1 MNKVVQAMSSIHG
14 VSLPTNAVSQTE
26 EPVTGTSK
34 AETGSEQPVANKLP
48 STAASD
54 TSAVGEAIRSTLR
67 ELAQTMDK
75 RNQLLQTL
83 PANIK
88 EQVQALLLQSAAS
101 QNLLSQGLFA
111 AVNLQKQTAQQ
122 LLEMA
127 FALETAAEL
136 PELTGESATILE
148 SVTQKLGTGNASQ
161 IAKQLVSL
169 ARQLV
174 DLPIAPKAVSTSGQ
188 SSGLP
193 KDGNTQTLPN
203 AQVTAGQM
211 AGVKNAVPLPGM
223 TNPFNP
229 VLSTQPGTT
238 APGELGTAVPGQP
251 GTAAPSQPGTA
262 APSQPGTAVPGQ
274 PGTVTPGQ
282 PGAAMPGQSGTV
294 TPGQP
299 GTAAPGQSSTV
310 TPGQPGTAAPGQSVT
325 TAPGQ
330 PGAAAPSQPGTATP
344 VRPGMITPGQAGT
357 IVPGQ
362 SSTSIPGQSGVA
374 VPLEQSGMPVSEQP
388 AGAVS
393 GQPGVATSGQSESG
407 RTFPSQQNKA
417 IVANWLNSA
426 SIQAGQQ
433 SDGAEMVTIK
443 QLLANLA
450 AEVPKDQMAKLTKS
464 VESLMPQILKQAAAE
479 QGLAELPNL
488 WALLKM
494 VELDQWKAI
503 DRNERAKAG
512 VALRRLAQLFAK
524 EAVPQGENLNT
535 HTVLSYS
542 LPLYFGDNPTPYPAY
557 IHIYHQREQEDRGQ
571 GEYETWLRIALD
583 TENIG
588 VVDTSFRLYDGE
600 KVDVRVGLGDYQAV
614 QSFTQSVPDIR
625 TALAESPLTLSV
637 LAVSKL
643 KDE

>member
-251 GTAAPSQPGTA
+251 GT
-262 APSQPGTAVPGQ
+262 
-274 PGTVTPGQ
+274 VTPGQ

-512 VALRRLAQLFAK
+512 AALRRLAQLFAK
-524 EAVPQGENLNT
+524 EAVPQGENQNT

>member
-251 GTAAPSQPGTA
+251 GT
-262 APSQPGTAVPGQ
+262 
-274 PGTVTPGQ
+274 VTPGQ

-310 TPGQPGTAAPGQSVT
+310 TPGQPGTAAPGQSYT

-512 VALRRLAQLFAK
+512 AALRRLAQLFAK
-524 EAVPQGENLNT
+524 EAVPQGENQNT

>member
-169 ARQLV
+169 ARQCV

-193 KDGNTQTLPN
+193 KDGNTQIFPG
-203 AQVTAGQM
+203 AQVTAGQT
-211 AGVKNAVPLPGM
+211 AGAKNAVPLPVI
-223 TNPFNP
+223 TNSFNP
-229 VLSTQPGTT
+229 VLSAQPGT
-238 APGELGTAVPGQP
+238 ASPGQP
-251 GTAAPSQPGTA
+251 GTVVPGQSGTVIPGQPGAVTPGQPGTVTSGQPGTAVSGQPGPAAPSQPGTA
-262 APSQPGTAVPGQ
+262 AS
-274 PGTVTPGQ
+274 
-282 PGAAMPGQSGTV
+282 
-294 TPGQP
+294 GQP
-299 GTAAPGQSSTV
+299 GTAAS
-310 TPGQPGTAAPGQSVT
+310 GQPGTAAPGQSVT
-325 TAPGQ
+325 AAPGQ
-330 PGAAAPSQPGTATP
+330 SVTAAPSPPGTTTP
-344 VRPGMITPGQAGT
+344 VHPGMIA
-357 IVPGQ
+357 
-362 SSTSIPGQSGVA
+362 PGQSGTVVSGQPNMPITGQSGLA

-388 AGAVS
+388 GRAVP
-393 GQPGVATSGQSESG
+393 GQTGIATPGQSELG
-407 RTFPSQQNKA
+407 RAVPSEQNKA

-426 SIQAGQQ
+426 SVQADQQ
-433 SDGAEMVTIK
+433 SDGAEIITIK

-494 VELDQWKAI
+494 AELDQWKAI

-512 VALRRLAQLFAK
+512 AALRRLAQLFAK
-524 EAVPQGENLNT
+524 EAVPQGENQNT
-535 HTVLSYS
+535 HTILSYS

-557 IHIYHQREQEDRGQ
+557 IHIYHQREQGDREQ
-571 GEYETWLRIALD
+571 GEYETWLRIALE

>member
-1 MNKVVQAMSSIHG
+1 MSSIQG
-14 VSLPTNAVSQTE
+14 VSLPTNAVSQAE
-26 EPVTGTSK
+26 EPVTGLSK
-34 AETGSEQPVANKLP
+34 ADTGSEQPAANKLP
-48 STAASD
+48 PTAASD

-88 EQVQALLLQSAAS
+88 EQVQALLLKSAAS

-127 FALETAAEL
+127 LALETAAEL
-136 PELTGESATILE
+136 PESTDDSATILE
-148 SVTQKLGTGNASQ
+148 SVTQKLGTGNAGQ

-169 ARQLV
+169 ARQIV
-174 DLPIAPKAVSTSGQ
+174 DQPIAREAVSTSAQ
-188 SSGLP
+188 PSVLP
-193 KDGNTQTLPN
+193 KDGNTQSLPET
-203 AQVTAGQM
+203 QVTAGQT
-211 AGVKNAVPLPGM
+211 AGAKNAIPLPVI
-223 TNPFNP
+223 TNSFSP
-229 VLSTQPGTT
+229 VLS
-238 APGELGTAVPGQP
+238 AQP
-251 GTAAPSQPGTA
+251 GTAAPGQSGIA
-262 APSQPGTAVPGQ
+262 APGQ
-274 PGTVTPGQ
+274 PST
-282 PGAAMPGQSGTV
+282 AE
-294 TPGQP
+294 PGQP
-299 GTAAPGQSSTV
+299 GTAAPGQSGTATSGQPSTAEPGQSGTLAAPGQSGTATPGPV
-310 TPGQPGTAAPGQSVT
+310 TATPGQPGTITPGQPGIAVPGQTGIATSGQPGTAVPGQPGITIPVQSGTTVPGQPSTSIPGQSDLLVPIEQSGAPVSEQPGRAASGQPGTAAPGQSET
-325 TAPGQ
+325 GRT
-330 PGAAAPSQPGTATP
+330 
-344 VRPGMITPGQAGT
+344 
-357 IVPGQ
+357 VPG
-362 SSTSIPGQSGVA
+362 
-374 VPLEQSGMPVSEQP
+374 
-388 AGAVS
+388 
-393 GQPGVATSGQSESG
+393 
-407 RTFPSQQNKA
+407 QQNKA
-417 IVANWLNSA
+417 IVTNWLNST
-426 SIQAGQQ
+426 SVQNGQQ
-433 SDGAEMVTIK
+433 SDHTEMVMIK

-450 AEVPKDQMAKLTKS
+450 TEVPRDQMAKLTKS
-464 VESLMPQILKQAAAE
+464 VEALMPQVLKQAAAE

-494 VELDQWKAI
+494 VELDQWKAM

-512 VALRRLAQLFAK
+512 AVLKRLAQLFAK

-542 LPLYFGDNPTPYPAY
+542 LPLYFGDHPTPYPAY
-557 IHIYHQREQEDRGQ
+557 IHIYHQREQEDREQ
-571 GEYETWLRIALD
+571 SEYETWLRIALD

-625 TALAESPLTLSV
+625 TALAQSPLTLGV

>member
-34 AETGSEQPVANKLP
+34 AETGSEQPAANKLP

-136 PELTGESATILE
+136 PESNGESATILE
-148 SVTQKLGTGNASQ
+148 SVTQKLGTGNAGQ

-174 DLPIAPKAVSTSGQ
+174 DLPIAHESVSTSTQ
-188 SSGLP
+188 PSGLP

-223 TNPFNP
+223 ANSFNP
-229 VLSTQPGTT
+229 VLSTQPGTA

-251 GTAAPSQPGTA
+251 GTAAS
-262 APSQPGTAVPGQ
+262 SQPGTAVPGQ

-282 PGAAMPGQSGTV
+282 PGAAMPGQPGTAVPGQSGTV

-310 TPGQPGTAAPGQSVT
+310 TPGQPGTAAPGQPGTVT
-325 TAPGQ
+325 PGQ
-330 PGAAAPSQPGTATP
+330 PGTAVPSQPGTTTP
-344 VRPGMITPGQAGT
+344 LYPGMITPGQSGT
-357 IVPGQ
+357 VIPGQ
-362 SSTSIPGQSGVA
+362 PSTSIPGQSGLA
-374 VPLEQSGMPVSEQP
+374 VPQEQSGTTVSEQP
-388 AGAVS
+388 GRAAS
-393 GQPGVATSGQSESG
+393 GQPGMAAPGQSELG
-407 RTFPSQQNKA
+407 KTVPVQQNKA
-417 IVANWLNSA
+417 IVTNWINS
-426 SIQAGQQ
+426 IAGQTGQ
-433 SDGAEMVTIK
+433 SDDTEMVMIK

-450 AEVPKDQMAKLTKS
+450 TEVPKDQMAKLTKS
-464 VESLMPQILKQAAAE
+464 IESLMPQVLKQAAAE

-488 WALLKM
+488 WTLLKM

-512 VALRRLAQLFAK
+512 ATLKRLAQLFAK
-524 EAVPQGENLNT
+524 EAVPQGENLST

-557 IHIYHQREQEDRGQ
+557 IHIYHQREQEDREQ

-614 QSFTQSVPDIR
+614 QSLTQSVPDIR
-625 TALAESPLTLSV
+625 TALAQSPLTLGV

>member
-26 EPVTGTSK
+26 EPVSGTSK
-34 AETGSEQPVANKLP
+34 VETGSEQPVANKLP

-88 EQVQALLLQSAAS
+88 EQVQALLLKSAAS

-136 PELTGESATILE
+136 PESTGESATILE
-148 SVTQKLGTGNASQ
+148 SVTQKLGTGNAGQ

-174 DLPIAPKAVSTSGQ
+174 DLPIAHEAVSTSTQ
-188 SSGLP
+188 PSGLP
-193 KDGNTQTLPN
+193 KEGNTQTLPN
-203 AQVTAGQM
+203 AQVTAGQT
-211 AGVKNAVPLPGM
+211 AGMKNAVPLPVI
-223 TNPFNP
+223 TNSFNP
-229 VLSTQPGTT
+229 ALSMQPGTA
-238 APGELGTAVPGQP
+238 APVELGTAVPGQP
-251 GTAAPSQPGTA
+251 A
-262 APSQPGTAVPGQ
+262 TAV
-274 PGTVTPGQ
+274 
-282 PGAAMPGQSGTV
+282 PGQSGTV

-299 GTAAPGQSSTV
+299 GTTAPNQQGTAAPGQPGTVVPGQPGAVIPGQPGIAAPGQSGTVTPGQPATAAPGQPGIV
-310 TPGQPGTAAPGQSVT
+310 TPGQPGTAV
-325 TAPGQ
+325 
-330 PGAAAPSQPGTATP
+330 PSQPGTTTP
-344 VRPGMITPGQAGT
+344 VHSGMITPGQSGT
-357 IVPGQ
+357 VVSGQ
-362 SSTSIPGQSGVA
+362 SSMAIPGQSGLA
-374 VPLEQSGMPVSEQP
+374 VPLEQSGTTVAEQP
-388 AGAVS
+388 GRAAS
-393 GQPGVATSGQSESG
+393 GQPGMAAPGQSELG
-407 RTFPSQQNKA
+407 KTVPVQQNKA
-417 IVANWLNSA
+417 IVINWLNS
-426 SIQAGQQ
+426 IAGQQ
-433 SDGAEMVTIK
+433 SDDADMVMIK
-443 QLLANLA
+443 QLLANLVT
-450 AEVPKDQMAKLTKS
+450 EVPKEQMAKLTKS
-464 VESLMPQILKQAAAE
+464 IESLMPQVLKQAAAE

-488 WALLKM
+488 WTLLKM

-512 VALRRLAQLFAK
+512 ATLKRLAQLFAK

-557 IHIYHQREQEDRGQ
+557 IHIYHQREQEDREQ

-625 TALAESPLTLSV
+625 TALAQSPLTLGV